1 MNKLTK
7 DYLDS
12 LVAHTQYGHQGLL
25 TICTITVKNGFKL
38 VGTSACADEQN
49 YDTKLGEQVAYQN
62 AFAKLWELE
71 GYLLKQRLYERSQGV
86 IPLHCGKGKCYGYSI
101 K

>member
-12 LVAHTQYGHQGLL
+12 LVINTQYVHQELL

-49 YDTKLGEQVAYQN
+49 YDAKIGEQVAYQN

-71 GYLLKQRLYERSQGV
+71 GYLLKQRLYELD
-86 IPLHCGKGKCYGYSI
+86 II
-101 K
+101 KE